1 VDSFY
6 SDKRRFSRHE
16 VATLLR
22 GQGALSEL
30 SQAEALAVVACMTP
44 KRIREGTV
52 LTRQGHHNPG
62 VMLLILQGEAAVESE
77 FTRKEDR
84 LLLAL
89 LGSGSLI
96 GELGVFDGEPRSATC
111 TAATDMDVALLGK
124 EQLSQLMTSQPDVAA
139 KLLSVILARVSEKLR
154 ATNQKL
160 SAVTMINRSMHEE
173 LDQAHR
179 RLAEAQRASPAPAG
193 APAARGFE
201 VRTPLAGALEP
212 AAAPAEPL
220 PPATPV
226 STGPVPASALW
237 LPDLQPPAF
246 ARTVVMQ
253 AQPARPD
260 SGTAP
265 DFDHTRILPPAG

>member
-1 VDSFY
+1 MS
-6 SDKRRFSRHE
+6 
-16 VATLLR
+16 VAAGQVAER
-22 GQGALSEL
+22 GS
-30 SQAEALAVVACMTP
+30 P
-44 KRIREGTV
+44 
-52 LTRQGHHNPG
+52 
-62 VMLLILQGEAAVESE
+62 
-77 FTRKEDR
+77 
-84 LLLAL
+84 
-89 LGSGSLI
+89 
-96 GELGVFDGEPRSATC
+96 TC

-124 EQLSQLMTSQPDVAA
+124 EQLSQLMASQPDVAA

-179 RLAEAQRASPAPAG
+179 RLAEAQRASPAPAD

-201 VRTPLAGALEP
+201 VRAPLAGALEP
-212 AAAPAEPL
+212 APAPAEPL

-253 AQPARPD
+253 SQPARPD

-265 DFDHTRILPPAG
+265 DFDHTRILPLAG